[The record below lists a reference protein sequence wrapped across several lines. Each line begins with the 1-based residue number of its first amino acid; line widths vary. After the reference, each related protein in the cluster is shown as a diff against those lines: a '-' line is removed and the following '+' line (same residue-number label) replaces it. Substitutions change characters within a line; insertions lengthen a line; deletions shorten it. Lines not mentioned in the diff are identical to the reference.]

1 MVKQE
6 VSGLKILILLSGGA
20 QIRQHNSKRS
30 ASYESE
36 E

>member
-20 QIRQHNSKRS
+20 QIRQHNSQRS
-30 ASYESE
+30 DCEKNQ
-36 E
+36 